1 MTPPSPL
8 MTPSSSVTDPI
19 RIDDLTLAY
28 GAHRVLDRLS
38 LAVPASSITALL
50 GGNGAGKSTTL
61 SALLGFTRAQSGTV
75 AVCGIDPAANPDEA
89 RRRIAYLPENVALYE
104 HLSAVENVDYLLALS
119 GQGADQGA
127 GQRADQQPAGRS
139 GHHRNRTAITD
150 ALAAAG
156 LQDRAWDQRL
166 GGFSKG
172 MRQKVAIAVALLRQ
186 VPVLLLDEPTSGLDP
201 RATADFN
208 ALLVAVR
215 ARGTAVLMVTHDL
228 LSAAD
233 VADRIAFLEAGRVAH
248 EVTASGP
255 ERFDVRALHARF
267 QAVGAQMSDGQVSDA
282 QENSGQVAA

>member
-1 MTPPSPL
+1 MRHVALMAIVEVPMTK
-8 MTPSSSVTDPI
+8 TDPI
-19 RIDDLTLAY
+19 LIEALTLAY
-28 GAHRVLDRLS
+28 GEHVVLNRLS
-38 LAVPASSITALL
+38 LAVPAGSITALL

-61 SALLGFTRAQSGTV
+61 SALLGFTRAQSGTIR
-75 AVCGIDPAANPDEA
+75 VCGIDPATKPDET
-89 RRRIAYLPENVALYE
+89 RRWVAYLPENVALYE
-104 HLSAVENVDYLLALS
+104 HLSAVENADYLLALS
-119 GQGADQGA
+119 GQRQKPD
-127 GQRADQQPAGRS
+127 
-139 GHHRNRTAITD
+139 AITEV
-150 ALAAAG
+150 LSAAG
-156 LQDRAWDQRL
+156 LQERAWNQRL

-172 MRQKVAIAVALLRQ
+172 MRQKVAIAVALLRE

-233 VADRIAFLEAGRVAH
+233 IADRIAFLEAGRVAH

-267 QAVGAQMSDGQVSDA
+267 QTGG
-282 QENSGQVAA
+282 EQVAA

>member
-1 MTPPSPL
+1 M
-8 MTPSSSVTDPI
+8 TDPI
-19 RIDDLTLAY
+19 QITDLTLSY
-28 GAHRVLDRLS
+28 GEHRVLDGLS
-38 LAVPASSITALL
+38 LTVAAGSITALL

-61 SALLGFTRAQSGTV
+61 SALLGFARGDAGTV
-75 AVCGIDPAANPDEA
+75 SVCGTDPVADPDGA

-104 HLSAVENVDYLLALS
+104 HLSAVENADYLLALS
-119 GQGADQGA
+119 GERQG
-127 GQRADQQPAGRS
+127 RA
-139 GHHRNRTAITD
+139 AITD

-208 ALLVAVR
+208 ALLAQVR

-233 VADRIAFLEAGRVAH
+233 IADTIAFLEAGRVAYDIA
-248 EVTASGP
+248 ASGP

-267 QAVGAQMSDGQVSDA
+267 QVDA
-282 QENSGQVAA
+282 ERIAA

>member
-1 MTPPSPL
+1 MTK
-8 MTPSSSVTDPI
+8 TDPI
-19 RIDDLTLAY
+19 LIDALTLAY
-28 GAHRVLDRLS
+28 GEHVVLDRLS
-38 LAVPASSITALL
+38 LAVPAGSITALL

-61 SALLGFTRAQSGTV
+61 SALLGFTRAQSGTIR
-75 AVCGIDPAANPDEA
+75 VCGIDPATNPDKT
-89 RRRIAYLPENVALYE
+89 RRRVAYLPENVALYE
-104 HLSAVENVDYLLALS
+104 HLSAVENADYLLALS
-119 GQGADQGA
+119 GQRQTQD
-127 GQRADQQPAGRS
+127 
-139 GHHRNRTAITD
+139 AITE
-150 ALAAAG
+150 ALSAAG
-156 LQDRAWDQRL
+156 LQERAWNQRL

-172 MRQKVAIAVALLRQ
+172 MRQKVAIAVALLRE

-233 VADRIAFLEAGRVAH
+233 IADRIAFLEAGRVAH

-267 QAVGAQMSDGQVSDA
+267 QTGG
-282 QENSGQVAA
+282 EQVAA